1 MEIGSIYEIN
11 PDSYSDKV
19 MESSGE
25 LTLDEIEKYGK
36 KQIRFTSSGR
46 EAIALALRSLEK
58 NRPDIVK
65 RCLLPVYMCDT
76 VFFPFE
82 RAGWEIHFYH
92 IDKNLVADANELS
105 AQIAQIKP
113 GLIFIHPYYGIDT
126 WKAMRPLLGEWRKQ
140 GICIMEDVT
149 QSYYLDG
156 VGKDADYVVG
166 SLRKWYFVPDGGFVA
181 ADEFMSDEKLY
192 PNVEFTEKR
201 LELMTEKWEYL
212 HGCGNVENRRR
223 LKDDFL
229 KKNRQMEQWLDD
241 YEGISSLSD
250 EAACILA
257 AENEK
262 SCSKRRNENY
272 RYLRGRLAGK
282 KYFVHVFDNDVTESG
297 LKEEDA
303 QDAAPLYFPIYAS
316 DREALQG
323 FLTAHDIYAPIL
335 WPVGKENEAALTQD
349 ERYIYDHLLAL
360 PIDQRYGIT
369 EMQRIADVLEQ
380 YEKKVSDGL
389 KKIVGIRVDA
399 NDTVAMGHVMR
410 CITIAGQLVRK
421 GCRVLFF
428 TADEYAREM
437 IEQAGMEYVCLH
449 TQWEHMEEEIPV
461 LREELQKAGCKKLLV
476 DSYQVTAKYFERLR
490 DICRL
495 IYIDDCFDTVYP
507 VDMIV
512 NYNAYHV
519 RFPYEETYAGRAKL
533 LLGTAYVPLREEFCR
548 IPGNNDE
555 PKVMESEAYG
565 NIHVLLSSGGGDICD
580 ALSGI
585 LSKTVGEEALDD
597 IIFHV
602 IVGNFNRNVKKLENL
617 EQRYP
622 NILLHYRVNNMAELM
637 QQCMAA
643 VSAAG
648 TMLFELSAMQIPTVF
663 FVSADNQRYDSEFFA
678 QNERMLFAGD
688 IRKDRDS
695 CLENIYSQLKMILR
709 DEEMQDRMKRR
720 LHEVTDGKG
729 AMRIADE
736 IFYL

>member
-11 PDSYSDKV
+11 PDSYADKGRGN
-19 MESSGE
+19 SGKPK
-25 LTLDEIEKYGK
+25 LDEIEKYGK

-58 NRPDIVK
+58 NRPDIAK
-65 RCLLPVYMCDT
+65 RCLLPAYMCDT

-82 RAGWEIHFYH
+82 RAGWEIRFYH
-92 IDKNLVADANELS
+92 IDRNLVADAEKLC

-140 GICIMEDVT
+140 GICILEDVT

-156 VGKDADYVVG
+156 IGKDADYVVG
-166 SLRKWYFVPDGGFVA
+166 SLRKWYFVPDGGFAA
-181 ADEFMSDEKLY
+181 ADEYMSDERLY
-192 PNVEFTEKR
+192 PNAEFTEKR

-212 HGCGNVENRRR
+212 HGYGNDEARRR

-229 KKNRQMEQWLDD
+229 KKNRQMEQWLDN
-241 YEGISSLSD
+241 YEGISGISD
-250 EAACILA
+250 EAACILT

-262 SCSKRRNENY
+262 SCRKRRNENY
-272 RYLRGRLAGK
+272 RYLWGRLAGK
-282 KYFVHVFDNDVTESG
+282 KQFVHVFEKDITEGG
-297 LKEEDA
+297 LKTENT
-303 QDAAPLYFPIYAS
+303 QDTAPLYFPIYAS
-316 DREALQG
+316 DRELLQD

-335 WPVGKENEAALTQD
+335 WPVGKENETVLTQD

-380 YEKKVSDGL
+380 YENKESDRF

-421 GCRVLFF
+421 GCRVVFF

-437 IEQAGMEYVCLH
+437 IEQAGMECVCLH
-449 TQWEHMEEEIPV
+449 TQWEHMEEEIPI
-461 LREELQKAGCKKLLV
+461 LREELQKTGCKKLLA
-476 DSYQVTAKYFERLR
+476 DSYQVTSKYFERLK

-495 IYIDDCFDTVYP
+495 IYIDDCFDAVYP

-519 RFPYEETYAGRAKL
+519 RFPYEETYAGRTKL

-548 IPGNNDE
+548 ISENNYE
-555 PKVMESEAYG
+555 PRVMECEADE

-580 ALSGI
+580 ALPGI
-585 LSKTVGEEALDD
+585 LSKSMGEETLAD
-597 IIFHV
+597 IVFHV
-602 IVGNFNRNVKKLENL
+602 IVGNFNRNVKELESL
-617 EQRYP
+617 AHRHP

-637 QQCMAA
+637 RRCMAA

-648 TMLFELSAMQIPTVF
+648 TMLFELSAMQIPAVF

-678 QNERMLFAGD
+678 QNERMMFAGD

-695 CLENIYSQLKMILR
+695 CLENICSQLKMILR
-709 DEEMQDRMKRR
+709 DVEMQDRMKRL

-736 IFYL
+736 ILNL

>member
-11 PDSYSDKV
+11 PDNYADKDRRN
-19 MESSGE
+19 SGE

-36 KQIRFTSSGR
+36 RKIRFTASGR
-46 EAIALALRSLEK
+46 EAIALALQSIEK
-58 NRPDIVK
+58 SKPYIAK
-65 RCLLPVYMCDT
+65 RCILPAYMCDT

-92 IDKNLVADANELS
+92 INKSLMADIGELRI
-105 AQIAQIKP
+105 QIAQIKP

-126 WKAMRPLLGEWRKQ
+126 CKKIRPLLGEWRKQ

-156 VGKDADYVVG
+156 VGRDADYVVG
-166 SLRKWYFVPDGGFVA
+166 SLRKWYFVPDGGFAA
-181 ADEFMSDEKLY
+181 ADEYMSDDKLY
-192 PNVEFTEKR
+192 PNAEFTGKR

-212 HGCGNVENRRR
+212 HGYGDAEEKRR

-229 KKNRQMEQWLDD
+229 KKNRQMENWLDN
-241 YEGISSLSD
+241 YEGISGLSD
-250 EAACILA
+250 EAACILT

-262 SCSKRRNENY
+262 SCIKRRNENY
-272 RYLRGRLAGK
+272 RYLRKRLAGK
-282 KYFVHVFDNDVTESG
+282 KHFTYVFEKDVTEGG
-297 LKEEDA
+297 LNAEEA
-303 QDAAPLYFPIYAS
+303 KNAAPLYFPIYAS
-316 DREALQG
+316 DREALQS
-323 FLTAHDIYAPIL
+323 FLTANDIYAPVL
-335 WPVGKENEAALTQD
+335 WPIGKENEAALTQD

-380 YEKKVSDGL
+380 YENNETARL
-389 KKIVGIRVDA
+389 KKTVGIRVDA
-399 NDTVAMGHVMR
+399 NDTVATGHVMR

-421 GCRVLFF
+421 GCRVIFF
-428 TADEYAREM
+428 TADEYARDM
-437 IEQAGMEYVCLH
+437 IEQAGMEYICLH

-461 LREELQKAGCKKLLV
+461 LREELIKAGCGKLLV
-476 DSYQVTAKYFERLR
+476 DSYQVTAEYFERLR

-495 IYIDDCFDTVYP
+495 IFIDDCFDDVYP

-519 RFPYEETYAGRAKL
+519 RFPYEETYADRAKL
-533 LLGTAYVPLREEFCR
+533 LLGTAYVPLREEFCSTSE
-548 IPGNNDE
+548 NDDE
-555 PKVMESEAYG
+555 TTIMESKAGG

-585 LSKTVGEEALDD
+585 LYKTVGDDALAD
-597 IIFHV
+597 IVLHV
-602 IVGNFNRNVKKLENL
+602 IVGGFNRNVKKLEDL
-617 EQRYP
+617 AHGHS
-622 NILLHYRVNNMAELM
+622 NILLHYSVNNMAELM
-637 QQCMAA
+637 RQCMAA

-663 FVSADNQRYDSEFFA
+663 FVSAHNQRYDSEFFA

-695 CLENIYSQLKMILR
+695 CLENICGQLKMILR
-709 DEEMQDRMKRR
+709 DREMQARMKQR

>member
-11 PDSYSDKV
+11 PDSYADKGR
-19 MESSGE
+19 ENSGE
-25 LTLDEIEKYGK
+25 LTLEEIEKYGK
-36 KQIRFTSSGR
+36 KKIRFTSSGR
-46 EAIALALRSLEK
+46 EAIALALKSLEK
-58 NRPDIVK
+58 KRPDIAK
-65 RCLLPVYMCDT
+65 RCLLPAYMCDT

-92 IDKNLVADANELS
+92 IDKNLVANANELRT
-105 AQIAQIKP
+105 QIAQIKP

-181 ADEFMSDEKLY
+181 ADEYISDEKLY
-192 PNVEFTEKR
+192 PNAEFAEKR

-212 HGCGNVENRRR
+212 YGYGNAESRRR

-241 YEGISSLSD
+241 YEGISGLSD
-250 EAACILA
+250 EAACILT

-282 KYFVHVFDNDVTESG
+282 KHFVHVFEKDIMEG
-297 LKEEDA
+297 ELKAENV
-303 QDAAPLYFPIYAS
+303 QDTAPLYFPIYAS
-316 DREALQG
+316 DREALQS

-335 WPVGKENEAALTQD
+335 WPVGKDNEAALTQD

-380 YEKKVSDGL
+380 YENKVSDGL

-421 GCRVLFF
+421 GCRVIFF
-428 TADEYAREM
+428 TADEYAREI
-437 IEQAGMEYVCLH
+437 IEQAGMEYICLH

-507 VDMIV
+507 VDIIV

-555 PKVMESEAYG
+555 PRVMESEAYG

-602 IVGNFNRNVKKLENL
+602 IVGNFNRNVKKLESL

-695 CLENIYSQLKMILR
+695 CLENICSQLKMILR

-729 AMRIADE
+729 AVRIADE